1 MVRGQLTKALDNA
14 DLVYADLVVI
24 ADDIIKPYLWEI
36 DSLIQIATTQDNLSN
51 DDIRSLM
58 FKLAMK
64 SYSFSEIKEKSSLKA
79 ECAEA
84 LRKEKYAK
92 KFNESD
98 GTVAFKENQAVI
110 ETTDEILSE
119 TVYGLVASLFKTK
132 LDEAHRVVDVLKTI
146 LMSRNSEAKLSQ
158 GILDS

>member
-1 MVRGQLTKALDNA
+1 MVRGQLTKALDTT

-24 ADDIIKPYLWEI
+24 AEDIIKPYLWEI
-36 DSLIQIATTQDNLSN
+36 DSLIQVATNQDNLSN
-51 DDIRSLM
+51 DDIRNLM

-92 KFNESD
+92 KFNESE
-98 GTVAFKENQAVI
+98 GTVAFKENQATI
-110 ETTDEILSE
+110 EITDEILAE
-119 TVYGLVASLFKTK
+119 TVYGLVADLFKTK
-132 LDEAHRVVDVLKTI
+132 LDELHRVVDVLKTI

-158 GILDS
+158 GVLE

>member
-24 ADDIIKPYLWEI
+24 AEDIIKPYLWEI
-36 DSLIQIATTQDNLSN
+36 DSLIQVATTQDNLSN

-98 GTVAFKENQAVI
+98 GTVAFKENQATI
-110 ETTDEILSE
+110 EITDEILAE
-119 TVYGLVASLFKTK
+119 TVYELVADLFKTK
-132 LDEAHRVVDVLKTI
+132 LNEVHSIMEVLKVI
-146 LMSRNSEAKLSQ
+146 LTTRIAEAKLSQ
-158 GILDS
+158 GVIE